1 MRIPLYN
8 LNGKLIQAK
17 FQKYRIKWD
26 GKSPSEPQQKTKE
39 FLKKYWYGQI
49 VCEEF
54 RLPGTLLRIDFIN
67 FTKRIV
73 VETHGPQHYTFVKHF
88 HRNKAGYLASFR
100 RDQAKAKFIE
110 INNFAFLE
118 ILDSEIDLLSKEYI
132 LEKYGIEV

>member
-8 LNGKLIQAK
+8 INGKLIQVN
-17 FQKYRIKWD
+17 FTKYRIKWD
-26 GKSPSEPQQKTKE
+26 EKSASEPQRKTKE

-49 VCEEF
+49 VLEEM
-54 RLPGTLLRIDFIN
+54 RVPGSLLRIDFVN
-67 FTKRIV
+67 LTKRIV
-73 VETHGPQHYTFVKHF
+73 VETHGAQHFSFNKHF
-88 HRNKAGYLASFR
+88 HRNRAGYLASFR

-132 LEKYGIEV
+132 LEKYGIEI